1 MSARMSSAIVM
12 VAWGVSVGCAKDEDH
27 PAGPPAPAARP
38 AEPSLVGEWTTSNA
52 PELAESASTMRLLA
66 TGELYVSAPLKLL
79 GTVATYKD
87 AAGKERVAPFRGSGT
102 WTREGDRLT
111 THVSRGNIPD
121 WKSDPSTARIV
132 KLTEGQLVI
141 DRDGEVVTYFR
152 AEHPKGTP
160 EAAKS
165 P

>member
-1 MSARMSSAIVM
+1 MSAFARMTSVVM
-12 VAWGVSVGCAKDEDH
+12 VAWAVAAGCAKDEGQ
-27 PAGPPAPAARP
+27 PAAPPAPAARP
-38 AEPSLVGEWTTSNA
+38 AEPSIVGEWTTSNA

-66 TGELYVSAPLKLL
+66 SGELYVSAPLKLL

-87 AAGKERVAPFRGSGT
+87 AAGKERIAPFQGSGT

-111 THVSRGNIPD
+111 IHVSRGNIPD
-121 WKSDPSTARIV
+121 WKSDPSAARIV

-141 DRDGEVVTYFR
+141 DHDGEVVTYFR
-152 AEHPKGTP
+152 AERP
-160 EAAKS
+160 AAGRQ